1 MLDWRGGNAW
11 DSLILHVYFF
21 MTIKREL
28 CFSLFS
34 QGVRLQPSSRIQ
46 SCFCFDNKVKSE
58 EADRTF
64 QWLLVSSL
72 SYCTFQTLVIA
83 TNSLWSLSS
92 EVNFLITER
101 HRAIKLML
109 SLRTRRVKLKTFW
122 KMSDLCTQSC
132 PGCPLPPP
140 ACSCAVKLT
149 ENHFHDS
156 TQRSVLCFSLS
167 QVSKHLGQS
176 NIRSSTQMSYVQK
189 QPFEKSPRLC
199 IVHAA
204 CLALTF

>member
-1 MLDWRGGNAW
+1 MLGCRGGNAW

-21 MTIKREL
+21 MMIKREF

-34 QGVRLQPSSRIQ
+34 QGGRRQPSSRVQ

-64 QWLLVSSL
+64 QWLLVSRL
-72 SYCTFQTLVIA
+72 TYCIFQTLVIA
-83 TNSLWSLSS
+83 THSLWSLSS
-92 EVNFLITER
+92 EVIFLITER
-101 HRAIKLML
+101 HGAIKLML
-109 SLRTRRVKLKTFW
+109 SLRTRRVEVKRFW
-122 KMSDLCTQSC
+122 EMSDLCTQSC

-140 ACSCAVKLT
+140 ACSCAVKLS
-149 ENHFHDS
+149 ENHFHDW
-156 TQRSVLCFSLS
+156 TQWSVLCFSLS

-176 NIRSSTQMSYVQK
+176 NIRPSTRMSYVQK

-199 IVHAA
+199 IMQAA
-204 CLALTF
+204 RLALTF